1 MIDDLIDEQEALL
14 ADMQE
19 LLDTPIPRI
28 TVRPV
33 TPGEAHGVLHDK
45 RLARGA
51 RIHAAIEAA
60 IESEGDVDPPDEFNR
75 TVEDEDV

>member
-14 ADMQE
+14 ADMQQ
-19 LLDTPIPRI
+19 LLDTPIPPI

-33 TPGEAHGVLHDK
+33 TPGEALDP
-45 RLARGA
+45 ARGT
-51 RIHAAIEAA
+51 RIHAA

-75 TVEDEDV
+75 SVEDEDF

>member
-1 MIDDLIDEQEALL
+1 MIDDLIAEQEALL

-75 TVEDEDV
+75 AEEDR

>member
-1 MIDDLIDEQEALL
+1 MIDDLIAEQEALL
-14 ADMQE
+14 AKMQE
-19 LLDTPIPRI
+19 LLDTPIPPI

-51 RIHAAIEAA
+51 RIHAAIE
-60 IESEGDVDPPDEFNR
+60 SEGDVDPPDEFNR
-75 TVEDEDV
+75 SVEDENV

>member
-14 ADMQE
+14 AKMQE

-33 TPGEAHGVLHDK
+33 SPGEALDP
-45 RLARGA
+45 A
-51 RIHAAIEAA
+51 
-60 IESEGDVDPPDEFNR
+60 EGDVDPPVEFNR
-75 TVEDEDV
+75 SVEDEDV

>member
-14 ADMQE
+14 AKMQE

-33 TPGEAHGVLHDK
+33 SPGEALDP
-45 RLARGA
+45 A
-51 RIHAAIEAA
+51 
-60 IESEGDVDPPDEFNR
+60 EGDVDPPGEFNR
-75 TVEDEDV
+75 SVEDEDV